1 MNLVFATRV
10 LCLLIGGHRCCFHHH
25 QLHDQLFTT
34 YSAKRQQP
42 TECSVPYKIRVNIPI
57 CGERSYIE
65 SLLNTSAPVGSP
77 SLVILLPKK
86 GWMLALVSWRS
97 INQLG
102 LRTVY
107 IICIPEWNLIELWQI
122 VWIRKPVEPH
132 VQCKHTCTECTHGVR
147 YLHNDILQIVD
158 NYLNCYSVNISATD
172 TFKEQNKKVM
182 F

>member
-1 MNLVFATRV
+1 MCIAAQFFSTFVEKLLELFFTSVFANSVNLVFATRV

-86 GWMLALVSWRS
+86 G
-97 INQLG
+97 
-102 LRTVY
+102 
-107 IICIPEWNLIELWQI
+107 
-122 VWIRKPVEPH
+122 
-132 VQCKHTCTECTHGVR
+132 
-147 YLHNDILQIVD
+147 
-158 NYLNCYSVNISATD
+158 
-172 TFKEQNKKVM
+172 
-182 F
+182 